1 MFRKLKSAQV
11 HNSDI
16 SGKQYEIKMRST
28 TKIENLKEDQI
39 DILELKT
46 GEWTEEFSRGLQQQ
60 TRPSRVTLKTS
71 FEIDHSE
78 KRMKGNDENLWILWD
93 YVKTVYIPL
102 KSQKEKRERG
112 VENLKEIVAKNF
124 PNLGKD
130 LYIQFMKLIGH
141 P

>member
-1 MFRKLKSAQV
+1 
-11 HNSDI
+11 
-16 SGKQYEIKMRST
+16 
-28 TKIENLKEDQI
+28 
-39 DILELKT
+39 
-46 GEWTEEFSRGLQQQ
+46 
-60 TRPSRVTLKTS
+60 
-71 FEIDHSE
+71 
-78 KRMKGNDENLWILWD
+78 MKGNDENLWILWD

>member
-1 MFRKLKSAQV
+1 M
-11 HNSDI
+11 
-16 SGKQYEIKMRST
+16 
-28 TKIENLKEDQI
+28 
-39 DILELKT
+39 
-46 GEWTEEFSRGLQQQ
+46 
-60 TRPSRVTLKTS
+60 
-71 FEIDHSE
+71 
-78 KRMKGNDENLWILWD
+78 
-93 YVKTVYIPL
+93 